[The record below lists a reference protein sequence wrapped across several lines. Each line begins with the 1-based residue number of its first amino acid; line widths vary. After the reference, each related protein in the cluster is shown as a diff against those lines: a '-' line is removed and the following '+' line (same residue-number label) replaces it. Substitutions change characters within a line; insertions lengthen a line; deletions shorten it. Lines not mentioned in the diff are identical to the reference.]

1 MTDVLRRAMRSS
13 TALAIVVAV
22 SVRACASFAATPAPA
37 PKPKPTTTH
46 ARPSPAHTAPHAATP
61 TAHKKTGAVPI
72 GPAQF
77 AKTVVAL
84 EELGS
89 YSQAADQLGMLR
101 QLISPDADLE
111 LWWAIDLARAG
122 YADSAANILRTPLL
136 EAALHDTVDSHRF
149 RVYGW
154 GHEDAFLDG
163 HYTGWYWYVA
173 RARAELAAS
182 QSRWEDA
189 LAASRICTR
198 ARPLAGIEW
207 YLRALFAAR
216 TGQVD
221 EAADASERAL
231 RLAPSLPEAHY
242 LGGLLAWRAGR
253 RSAAQQEFRAA
264 IGLDSSYRAPALG
277 LVRARLPVPADSL
290 PAQLLVGLRAAE
302 LLTTSTQPKF
312 DEFGQMDTPA
322 SIAFQDSVVLPD
334 SLANRMRPFTAH
346 PIVLVD
352 ANGRVAMH
360 EDSWTKAGS
369 MPEDLVGMV
378 SETLLHWRFKPAVH
392 LGRPSPL
399 WLDIEVP
406 VVRSANASRATR

>member
-163 HYTGWYWYVA
+163 HYTGPHAGKGDLNTPILRELSAIAAHPVKRHVILIDDA
-173 RARAELAAS
+173 RLFIGRDDYPSLES
-182 QSRWEDA
+182 
-189 LAASRICTR
+189 
-198 ARPLAGIEW
+198 
-207 YLRALFAAR
+207 LR
-216 TGQVD
+216 
-221 EAADASERAL
+221 EAAV
-231 RLAPSLPEAHY
+231 RLFPSACFE
-242 LGGLLAWRAGR
+242 
-253 RSAAQQEFRAA
+253 
-264 IGLDSSYRAPALG
+264 
-277 LVRARLPVPADSL
+277 VAD
-290 PAQLLVGLRAAE
+290 
-302 LLTTSTQPKF
+302 
-312 DEFGQMDTPA
+312 
-322 SIAFQDSVVLPD
+322 
-334 SLANRMRPFTAH
+334 
-346 PIVLVD
+346 
-352 ANGRVAMH
+352 
-360 EDSWTKAGS
+360 
-369 MPEDLVGMV
+369 
-378 SETLLHWRFKPAVH
+378 
-392 LGRPSPL
+392 
-399 WLDIEVP
+399 DIIRIYP
-406 VVRSANASRATR
+406 P